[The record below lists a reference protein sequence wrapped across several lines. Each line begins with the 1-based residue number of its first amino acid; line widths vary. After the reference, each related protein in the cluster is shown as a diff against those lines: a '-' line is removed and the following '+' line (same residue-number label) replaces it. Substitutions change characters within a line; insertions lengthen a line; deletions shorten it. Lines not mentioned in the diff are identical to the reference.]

1 VRERSN
7 RGQQLATKD
16 LTPLPLCL
24 CLDRLDQLVKKEV
37 FPNRSQAIEEAVAEK
52 LARLEKSRLAQECA
66 KLDPT
71 FEKALAE
78 EGLSEDLAEWP
89 EY

>member
-1 VRERSN
+1 MARSKVAIS
-7 RGQQLATKD
+7 LDEST
-16 LTPLPLCL
+16 
-24 CLDRLDQLVKKEV
+24 LDRLDQLVKKRV

-78 EGLSEDLAEWP
+78 EGLSQDLKEWP

>member
-1 VRERSN
+1 MAKSKVAISLDES
-7 RGQQLATKD
+7 T
-16 LTPLPLCL
+16 
-24 CLDRLDQLVKKEV
+24 LDRLDQLVKKQV

-66 KLDPT
+66 KLDPA

-78 EGLSEDLAEWP
+78 ESLSQDLAEWP

>member
-1 VRERSN
+1 MARSKV
-7 RGQQLATKD
+7 AIS
-16 LTPLPLCL
+16 
-24 CLDRLDQLVKKEV
+24 LDESTLKRLDQLVKNQV
-37 FPNRSQAIEEAVAEK
+37 FPNRSQAVEEAVAEK

-71 FEKALAE
+71 FEKAPAE